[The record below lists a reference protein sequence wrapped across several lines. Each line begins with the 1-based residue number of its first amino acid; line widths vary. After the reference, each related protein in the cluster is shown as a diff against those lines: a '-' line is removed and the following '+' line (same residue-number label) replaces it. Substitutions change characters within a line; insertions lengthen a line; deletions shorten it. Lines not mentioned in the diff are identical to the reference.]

1 MPYFTLFM
9 ALFFI
14 STSAIFVKWA
24 ETPIEAVAFYRML
37 FSTLLLLPL
46 IRLKELLQLSSS
58 TIRHMLLSG
67 ILLAGHFWLWFL
79 SLDYTTVASSTLFVT
94 ASPIFVLAGNALFFK
109 QHPSRKALLF
119 VAVALFGGGLVAYGD
134 IAVGMR
140 ALIGDGLALLAT
152 ILVAGYWLLGQHV
165 RTSVSTNLYSFG
177 VYAVASLVLLLL
189 SLIQSTNLVA
199 AFQQDWWLYILLAV
213 FPTLLGHNL
222 FNWALARV
230 SASIISITILGE
242 AVWGMI
248 FGYYLFD
255 EKLTWIQITGAAL
268 LLIGIGLF
276 LRRNERDIREQL
288 AQRESATSQSS

>member
-1 MPYFTLFM
+1 
-9 ALFFI
+9 
-14 STSAIFVKWA
+14 
-24 ETPIEAVAFYRML
+24 
-37 FSTLLLLPL
+37 
-46 IRLKELLQLSSS
+46 
-58 TIRHMLLSG
+58 
-67 ILLAGHFWLWFL
+67 
-79 SLDYTTVASSTLFVT
+79 
-94 ASPIFVLAGNALFFK
+94 
-109 QHPSRKALLF
+109 
-119 VAVALFGGGLVAYGD
+119 
-134 IAVGMR
+134 
-140 ALIGDGLALLAT
+140 
-152 ILVAGYWLLGQHV
+152 
-165 RTSVSTNLYSFG
+165 TNLYSFG
-177 VYAVASLVLLLL
+177 VYAIASLVLLLL

-230 SASIISITILGE
+230 SASIVSITILGE

-288 AQRESATSQSS
+288 TQRESATSQSS

>member
-1 MPYFTLFM
+1 
-9 ALFFI
+9 
-14 STSAIFVKWA
+14 
-24 ETPIEAVAFYRML
+24 
-37 FSTLLLLPL
+37 
-46 IRLKELLQLSSS
+46 LQLSSS

-67 ILLAGHFWLWFL
+67 VLLAGHFWLWFL

-165 RTSVSTNLYSFG
+165 RTRVSTNLYSFG
-177 VYAVASLVLLLL
+177 VYAIASLVLLLL

-230 SASIISITILGE
+230 SASIVSITILGE

-288 AQRESATSQSS
+288 AHRESATSQSSS

>member
-94 ASPIFVLAGNALFFK
+94 ASPIFVLAGNALF
-109 QHPSRKALLF
+109 
-119 VAVALFGGGLVAYGD
+119 
-134 IAVGMR
+134 
-140 ALIGDGLALLAT
+140 
-152 ILVAGYWLLGQHV
+152 
-165 RTSVSTNLYSFG
+165 
-177 VYAVASLVLLLL
+177 
-189 SLIQSTNLVA
+189 
-199 AFQQDWWLYILLAV
+199 
-213 FPTLLGHNL
+213 
-222 FNWALARV
+222 
-230 SASIISITILGE
+230 
-242 AVWGMI
+242 
-248 FGYYLFD
+248 
-255 EKLTWIQITGAAL
+255 
-268 LLIGIGLF
+268 
-276 LRRNERDIREQL
+276 
-288 AQRESATSQSS
+288 